1 MCHPEPKPSA
11 AVVATLVANH
21 RELLRFVEKRVG
33 DRAVAEE
40 ILQSALVKSVDKLDG
55 VRDSALGWFY
65 AVLRNAIV
73 DHHRQRAAEARR
85 LEGFAI
91 EHEVHDTRD
100 DELSGVV
107 CRCVRE
113 LAGTLKPEYAE
124 ALQRI
129 EIEGMS
135 VKDYAAQAGIS
146 SNNAGVRVFRAR
158 EALRTQVMRSCG
170 TCAEHG
176 CLDCTCGAPAEAP

>member
-1 MCHPEPKPSA
+1 MCDHEEKPSA
-11 AVVATLVANH
+11 AVVETLVAHH

-33 DRAVAEE
+33 SREVAEE
-40 ILQSALVKSVDKLDG
+40 ILQGALVKNVAKLDS

-65 AVLRNAIV
+65 AVLRNAII
-73 DHHRQRAAEARR
+73 DYHRQRAAEGRR
-85 LEGFAI
+85 LEGFAV
-91 EHEVHDTRD
+91 EREVHDTRD

-107 CRCVRE
+107 CQCVKG
-113 LAGTLKPEYAE
+113 LATTLKPEYAD

-129 EIEGMS
+129 EVEGMS

-158 EALRTQVMRSCG
+158 EALRAQVMRSCG

-176 CLDCTCGAPAEAP
+176 CVDCTCGAGAVPS